1 MAVNTATGMLLSGL
15 TLALLAKQNT
25 SRTVRQLAG
34 VLALLI
40 AAVGTLTL
48 AEHLF
53 GRNLGIDQ
61 LLFRRGGDAD
71 QDPARMSP
79 STALCFFFAGLA
91 LFSASLRTQV
101 RWRRPVVGAL
111 AAAILVFGGITVT
124 AYLCDAAL
132 HVHLWNHTGVAI
144 HTAAGFTLIG
154 SGLLAALYSDGSSR
168 WALDASTAAAVMV
181 GVFCLIAIAAASNDL
196 TYQLQD
202 DDALVG
208 HTHEVIKV
216 VEAISGGVTDLES
229 GQHGFIITGD
239 ERLLE
244 RRESGK
250 KQVAEELAEFRRFT
264 QDNARQ
270 TQQADELAPLIAERN
285 AWGDRT
291 IAARRASG
299 FPEAQRLIATNVGIA
314 LSAEIRNV
322 LAAMRTEEYRLLE
335 VRQARAKST
344 TTKTFLLLP
353 LGVILSL
360 SMLFL
365 ALFFLN
371 EGASERAHVERA
383 LRSSNEHLRSTEER
397 FRLLISGVRD
407 YAIFLLDEQ
416 GNVATWNT
424 GAQQLKQW
432 TAEEIIGQHFSRFYS
447 AEALAEYR
455 PQRALEIANA
465 TGRYEEQGWR
475 VRKDGTR
482 FWADVLIT
490 AIRDDDG
497 RPAGYAKVTR
507 DLTEHRRIELALKED
522 EARLAAVIGS
532 AMDAVITVDEKQLI
546 TLFNPAA
553 EKMFGYAAAE
563 VMGTS
568 LERLIPE
575 RFRGSHASH
584 IRTFGDTNTSRRKMG
599 ALTPIYGLRSD
610 GAEFPIE
617 ASISQAQVSGQKI
630 FSVILRDVSERV
642 AMEEARRMS
651 ETNFAM
657 LVNQAPQFV
666 WTCTPEGLNTF
677 FNQRWHDYTGLT
689 PEESRGTGWNT
700 PFHPD
705 DRQAAWDAW
714 DRATATG
721 GQYSI
726 ESRLRAAEG
735 TYRWFLMRGEPV
747 RDASGTV
754 AKWLGTCTDI
764 DAMKCAQSALME
776 SEERFHLMA
785 NSIPQLAW
793 MAGAD
798 GHIFWYNQRWYD
810 YTGKTKEEME
820 TWGWKS
826 VHDPEVLPRVLAKWS
841 GAIARSE
848 PLEMEFPLRSADG
861 QFRMFLTRVMPLKD
875 GEGRVT
881 RWFGTSTDISE
892 LKRSQSAQ
900 LSSQKLESLGTL
912 SGGIAH
918 DFNNILLAITGN
930 TKLAIADLPPDHPVQ
945 QSLLEIAKAGARA
958 AELVRRILTF
968 SRPGEMK
975 RQILDLQPVVE
986 EALKLVRATLPAT
999 IAFRTDF
1006 APNLPT
1012 VLADATQVHQIIVN
1026 LATNAGHAIGSRSDG
1041 TIDVRLDT
1049 AKLTADAASPSLSLP
1064 EGEYVRLYVSDNGC
1078 GMDRAT
1084 LERIYDP
1091 FFTTKKPGEGT
1102 GLGLSVVHGIMK
1114 NHDGGIAVYSEPGR
1128 GTAFQLFF
1136 PAAGRASSAVP
1147 EAPREAQRNRTEK
1160 ILYVDDEDALVVLI
1174 KRTLERLGYKVT
1186 GETNPAMALEI
1197 FRSDPHAFDA
1207 VVTDLAMPQLSGF
1220 DLSIQMLAVRRDV
1233 PIIMTSGY
1241 VRPEDQERALEI
1253 GLRDLI
1259 LKPDATE
1266 QLARTLDQLFQQE
1279 GKTTKLRAE

>member
-1 MAVNTATGMLLSGL
+1 MSDSSDHFLTPRKSAFIASALVGAIGILGWIGWVLDVAPLRNISGDFPSMAVNTATGMLLSGL
-15 TLALLAKQNT
+15 TLALLAKRNT
-25 SRTVRQLAG
+25 SGTFRRLTSG
-34 VLALLI
+34 LALLI
-40 AAVGTLTL
+40 AALGALTL

-71 QDPARMSP
+71 QDPTRMSP

-168 WALDASTAAAVMV
+168 WALDASTTAAVMV
-181 GVFCLIAIAAASNDL
+181 GVFCLIAIAAASNDF

-216 VEAISGGVTDLES
+216 VEAISGGMTDLES
-229 GQHGFIITGD
+229 GQRGFIITGD

-416 GNVATWNT
+416 GKVATWNT
-424 GAQQLKQW
+424 GAQELKQW
-432 TAEEIIGQHFSRFYS
+432 TAEEIIGQHFSHFYP
-447 AEALAEYR
+447 AESLAGGK
-455 PQRALEIANA
+455 PQRALEIANS
-465 TGRYEEQGWR
+465 TGHYEEQGWR

-610 GAEFPIE
+610 DEEFPID
-617 ASISQAQVSGQKI
+617 ASISQAEIAGKKI
-630 FSVILRDVSERV
+630 FSVILRDISERV
-642 AMEEARRMS
+642 KADEALRRSDAMRVMALD
-651 ETNFAM
+651 FAQ
-657 LVNQAPQFV
+657 LGDWQIDLQ
-666 WTCTPEGLNTF
+666 
-677 FNQRWHDYTGLT
+677 TGLAT
-689 PEESRGTGWNT
+689 RSPTHDHIFGYSEKLPEWSFDIFIEHVHSE
-700 PFHPD
+700 
-705 DRQAAWDAW
+705 DRE
-714 DRATATG
+714 RVKKT
-721 GQYSI
+721 YK
-726 ESRLRAAEG
+726 ERLDEG
-735 TYRWFLMRGEPV
+735 TRWDFECRIV
-747 RDASGTV
+747 
-754 AKWLGTCTDI
+754 W
-764 DAMKCAQSALME
+764 
-776 SEERFHLMA
+776 
-785 NSIPQLAW
+785 
-793 MAGAD
+793 AD
-798 GHIFWYNQRWYD
+798 R
-810 YTGKTKEEME
+810 
-820 TWGWKS
+820 S
-826 VHDPEVLPRVLAKWS
+826 VHWIWACGGPYRDNS
-841 GAIARSE
+841 GKATYVMGIVADITERKRAE
-848 PLEMEFPLRSADG
+848 AVQLR
-861 QFRMFLTRVMPLKD
+861 
-875 GEGRVT
+875 
-881 RWFGTSTDISE
+881 
-892 LKRSQSAQ
+892 
-900 LSSQKLESLGTL
+900 SQKLEALGTL

-918 DFNNILLAITGN
+918 DFNNILLSITGN
-930 TKLAIADLPPDHPVQ
+930 AKLAIADLPPEHPVQ
-945 QSLLEIAKAGARA
+945 ESLMEIARGGARA
-958 AELVRRILTF
+958 TDLVRRILTF
-968 SRPGEMK
+968 SRPDEMK
-975 RQILDLQPVVE
+975 RQVVELQPVVE
-986 EALKLVRATLPAT
+986 EALKLARATIPVTIEFRTKFAANLPA
-999 IAFRTDF
+999 
-1006 APNLPT
+1006 
-1012 VLADATQVHQIIVN
+1012 VLADTTQVHQVVIN
-1026 LATNAGHAIGSRSDG
+1026 LLANAAHAIGSRSDG
-1041 TIDVRLDT
+1041 AIEIRLDT
-1049 AKLTADAASPSLSLP
+1049 TRLTADDASPSLNLP

-1084 LERIYDP
+1084 LERVYDP

-1128 GTAFQLFF
+1128 GTAFRLFF
-1136 PAAGRASSAVP
+1136 PAAGKAASAAP
-1147 EAPREAQRNRTEK
+1147 EAPREAQRHRAER

-1174 KRTLERLGYKVT
+1174 KRTLERQGYKVT

-1197 FRSDPHAFDA
+1197 FRSDPYAFDA

-1220 DLSIQMLAVRRDV
+1220 DLSIQLLAVRRDV

-1259 LKPDATE
+1259 LKPDAIE